1 MIMDRRDFLKIS
13 AAGLAGLSLPSFS
26 ETVFAKGGAASDKKY
41 SIVIL
46 GDTHYDAADPEVY
59 HAGYT
64 DPKPEREANHR
75 KEFVRNGKMWAER
88 CPALLN
94 RAACLVDDDTAFVFQ
109 VGDLIQGDTA
119 DAETHKRFLDDTMN
133 LMKDA
138 VAPDL
143 PFVTVVGNHDIRGN
157 DDAVCRQ
164 AYREY
169 MCQRMS
175 QELGQEVTGT
185 NFLFH
190 KGEDAFVVVNY
201 ASKNLDKVKS
211 LLNDAR
217 GARHVFVLIHTP
229 VFPYDDSKYFYWY
242 FLGNRKDSRAE
253 ERREMRALLAS
264 LNAIVLCGH
273 THETEFLDWRG
284 DGGRITQMTMSSV
297 WSYASRGEYK
307 VLASGAKGYGT
318 ILFKEKP
325 ELATPAN
332 VALFEEYRAGIRDY
346 SIADSV
352 GSYKLIVDGSRVFVD
367 FYPGASPRRAA
378 RFKLR

>member
-1 MIMDRRDFLKIS
+1 MDRRDFLKIS
-13 AAGLAGLSLPSFS
+13 AAGLAGLSLPAFP
-26 ETVFAKGGAASDKKY
+26 ETAFAKGGAASDKRY
-41 SIVIL
+41 SVVIL

-64 DPKPEREANHR
+64 DPNPEREANHR
-75 KEFVRNGKMWAER
+75 KEFVRNGKMWTER
-88 CPALLN
+88 CPSLLN

-133 LMKDA
+133 LMKSS

-143 PFVTVVGNHDIRGN
+143 PFVTVVGNHDVRGN

-169 MCQRMS
+169 MCLRMS
-175 QELGQEVTGT
+175 QELGQEITGT
-185 NFLFH
+185 NFLFR
-190 KGEDAFVVVNY
+190 KGEDAFVAINY
-201 ASKNLDKVKS
+201 ASKNLDKVKY
-211 LLNDAR
+211 LLNEAR
-217 GARHVFVLIHTP
+217 GARHVFVMIHTP
-229 VFPYDDSKYFYWY
+229 VFPFDDSQYYFWY
-242 FLGNRKDSRAE
+242 FLGNRKDSKADA
-253 ERREMRALLAS
+253 RREMRALLAS

-273 THETEFLDWRG
+273 THQTEFLDWRG
-284 DGGRITQMTMSSV
+284 DGGRITQVTMNCV
-297 WSYASRGEYK
+297 WSYPSRGEYK
-307 VLASGAKGYGT
+307 VWASGAKGYGT
-318 ILFKEKP
+318 LLFKEKP

-332 VALFEEYRAGIRDY
+332 IALFDEYRAGIRDY
-346 SIADSV
+346 CISDSA
-352 GSYKLIVDGSRVFVD
+352 GSYKLIVDGPRVFVD